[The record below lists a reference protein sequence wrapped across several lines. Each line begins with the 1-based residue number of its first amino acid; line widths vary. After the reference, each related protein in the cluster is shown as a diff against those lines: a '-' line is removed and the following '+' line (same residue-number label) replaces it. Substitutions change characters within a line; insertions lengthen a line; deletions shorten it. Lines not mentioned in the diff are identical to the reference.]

1 MHYRRL
7 LLPMS
12 DDNEVVN
19 MLLGVANIQPI
30 SRIAARSERLGDF
43 ILTYVKLALHP
54 MATGGTKV
62 TRLIRQR

>member
-1 MHYRRL
+1 
-7 LLPMS
+7 
-12 DDNEVVN
+12 VVN